1 MKMLRQEKV
10 TERRAAIKKIQDKK
24 DAAIE
29 DLIQKHEQKYEQIKT
44 YYTDITNTNLD
55 VIRTL

>member
-1 MKMLRQEKV
+1 MRQEKV